1 MSSILKKNIISDLR
15 KKAGYTQ
22 KSLAEALHITDKA
35 VSNWERGISRPD
47 SALLHR
53 LSLLLNADLE
63 VLLETAEHSGIWE
76 GLIDLR
82 GYEIDLSQKVL
93 TQPLVYF
100 LLSHYLLLDIRKIHI
115 LTNQQ
120 NKEYLSQ
127 DLFRTLGLSF
137 DFVFPQGKNLMI
149 MNRPVFL
156 FGSDLTRLFQ
166 LSMPTDT
173 PILLAPFNIDPV
185 VVLCP
190 SEYTSMYK
198 KNMHELYKIATTR
211 TLGRGMV
218 CIDMIGTEGLLDV
231 ANFINIYQKNSG
243 VLIGSLEEISYRKG
257 IISREELNALCQ
269 KGAYGELLS
278 KIAEE

>member
-1 MSSILKKNIISDLR
+1 MATNTIAELR
-15 KKAGYTQ
+15 KAAGYTQ

-63 VLLETAEHSGIWE
+63 VLLETAEHSRIWE

-100 LLSHYLLLDIRKIHI
+100 LLSHYLLLDIQRIHI
-115 LTNQQ
+115 LTDRYNQ
-120 NKEYLSQ
+120 EYLSQ
-127 DLFRTLGLSF
+127 DLFQTFGF
-137 DFVFPQGKNLMI
+137 DFDFAFPQGKNLMI

-173 PILLAPFNIDPV
+173 PLLLTPLNIDPV

-198 KNMHELYKIATTR
+198 KNESELYKIATTR
-211 TLGRGMV
+211 TLGRGMI
-218 CIDMIGTEGLLDV
+218 CINMTDEVGILDT
-231 ANFINIYQKNSG
+231 ANFIRIYQKNG
-243 VLIGSLEEISYRKG
+243 GGPIGSLEEISYRKG
-257 IISREELNALCQ
+257 IISKEEFITLCP

-278 KIAEE
+278 QIAEV

>member
-1 MSSILKKNIISDLR
+1 MGNIISDLR

-63 VLLETAEHSGIWE
+63 VLLETAEYSRIWE

-82 GYEIDLSQKVL
+82 DYEVDLSQKVL

-100 LLSHYLLLDIRKIHI
+100 LLSHYLLLDIRKIYI
-115 LTNQQ
+115 LTDRQNQ
-120 NKEYLSQ
+120 EYLSQ
-127 DLFRTLGLSF
+127 KLFRTFGF
-137 DFVFPQGKNLMI
+137 DFDFAFPQEKNLMI

-173 PILLAPFNIDPV
+173 PILLTPLNIDPV

-198 KNMHELYKIATTR
+198 KNKSELYKIATTR

-218 CIDMIGTEGLLDV
+218 CIDMIEADGLLDV

-243 VLIGSLEEISYRKG
+243 SLIGSLEEISFRKG
-257 IISREELNALCQ
+257 IISREELIALCP
-269 KGAYGELLS
+269 KGVYGELLS
-278 KIAEE
+278 QIAGE